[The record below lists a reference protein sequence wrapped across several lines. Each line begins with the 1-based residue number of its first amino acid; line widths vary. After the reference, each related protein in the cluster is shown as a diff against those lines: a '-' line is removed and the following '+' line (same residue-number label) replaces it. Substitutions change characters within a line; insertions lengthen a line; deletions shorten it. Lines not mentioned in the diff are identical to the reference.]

1 MFCCPAYEIVVHSEW
16 CAVNGSNWS
25 VLFRMAGLVPWW
37 RGTPRCINTLAAN
50 LFLWSDSSKR
60 SRSSMLIQLKMSHGN
75 TLVDLAT
82 CSWWPASVEFWR
94 HLVPN
99 PLFFQRCAE
108 IRLFEKSTKF
118 QHIELGWR
126 CGQAALTVGS
136 VPFQKK
142 ILKRTKMK
150 LTH

>member
-99 PLFFQRCAE
+99 PLFFKGVQRLDCLKNPQSSNILNWVGGVAKQ
-108 IRLFEKSTKF
+108 RLLLVQSPFKKKF
-118 QHIELGWR
+118 WKE
-126 CGQAALTVGS
+126 
-136 VPFQKK
+136 QKWN
-142 ILKRTKMK
+142 
-150 LTH
+150 